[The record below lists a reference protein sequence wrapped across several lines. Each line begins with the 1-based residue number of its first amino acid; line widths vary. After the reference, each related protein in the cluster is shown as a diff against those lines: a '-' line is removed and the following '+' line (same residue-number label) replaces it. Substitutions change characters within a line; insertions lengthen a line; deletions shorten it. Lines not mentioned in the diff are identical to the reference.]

1 MLLNALWLLVAIGCE
16 VAATALLKASDGMTR
31 LWPTAGML
39 LGYVAAL
46 LLLSH
51 VLTKLPVGPVYAVW
65 SGLGTIG
72 AAAVGLLVFR
82 DKFPAP
88 AWIGVGL
95 VISGVAVL
103 GYYAPPSD

>member
-1 MLLNALWLLVAIGCE
+1 MLLNVLLLLVAIGCE
-16 VAATALLKASDGMTR
+16 VTATALLKASDGMTR
-31 LWPTAGML
+31 LWPTVGML
-39 LGYVAAL
+39 VGYVAAL
-46 LLLSH
+46 LLLSY

-72 AAAVGLLVFR
+72 AAAIGLFVFQ

-95 VISGVAVL
+95 VVSGVVVL
-103 GYYAPPSD
+103 GYFAPPSD